1 LFRAIALPNRER
13 RFSSPPRRS
22 HAQCPA
28 RRPAGAGSRK
38 DIRTDMSTTE
48 KTDAKP
54 RRVERL
60 DEVII
65 RFAGDSGDGM
75 QVTGNQF
82 TATSAVV
89 GNDIASFPDVPAEI
103 RAPAGTLPGVSGFQ
117 VHFASKD
124 IFTPGDAPDVLV
136 AMNPAALKVNLGD
149 LKRNGTIIINKDS
162 FGPKDLEKAGYK
174 TNPLEDGSLEG
185 FRVISLDLTRLTK
198 TALEST
204 GLSSREMERCKNFFS
219 LGIMYWLYGRPLEPT
234 LRFIEEQFKK
244 NPKYVEANTLAL
256 KAGYTFGEATEVFQ
270 ITYEVPPA
278 ALPPGEYRN
287 ISGNSALALGAI
299 VAARKAGLQLYLGS
313 YPITPAS
320 DILHEMSRYANFGV
334 CAVQA
339 EDEIAA
345 VTSSLG
351 AAFAGAL
358 AMTTT
363 SGPGVALKTEA
374 IGLATM
380 VELPLVIA
388 NIQRGGPSTGLP
400 TKTEQADLFQA
411 LFGRNSEAPVP
422 VIAARTSGDCFYA
435 MYEAARI
442 ALKYMTPV
450 ILLSD
455 GYLANGSEPWLIPD
469 LTTLPAMVTRNR
481 TDPEGFQ
488 PYLRDAA
495 TYARP
500 WAIPGTPGLQHRI
513 GGLEKEDGSG
523 NVSYEPLNHEKMVRI
538 RAQKVASVVQDVPD
552 VQVAGRESG
561 DLLFVGWGSTHG
573 AITAATRRLH
583 AEGASVG
590 HAHLRWLNPLPK
602 NLGAV
607 LKRWKRVVVP
617 EMNMGQLAFVLRG
630 KFLVDALSL
639 SKVQGRP
646 FTESEIVEKAH
657 EVLGEIR

>member
-1 LFRAIALPNRER
+1 
-13 RFSSPPRRS
+13 
-22 HAQCPA
+22 
-28 RRPAGAGSRK
+28 
-38 DIRTDMSTTE
+38 MSTTE
-48 KTDAKP
+48 KTPAGT
-54 RRVERL
+54 RRVETI
-60 DEVII
+60 DDVII

-75 QVTGNQF
+75 QITGGQF
-82 TATSAVV
+82 TATSAIV
-89 GNDIASFPDVPAEI
+89 GNDIASFPDFPAEI

-117 VHFASKD
+117 LHFASSD
-124 IFTPGDAPDVLV
+124 IYTPGDAPDVLV

-149 LKRNGTIIINKDS
+149 LKRSGTIIVNKDA
-162 FGPKDLEKAGYK
+162 FAQKDLDKAGYK
-174 TNPLEDGSLEG
+174 SNPLEDGSLAAY
-185 FRVISLDLTRLTK
+185 RVIALDLTRLTK

-234 LRFIEEQFKK
+234 LRFIKEQFKK
-244 NPKYVEANTLAL
+244 NEKYVEANTLAL

-278 ALPPGEYRN
+278 SLPPGEYRN
-287 ISGNSALALGAI
+287 INGNTALTLGAI
-299 VAARKAGLQLYLGS
+299 TAARNAGLELFLGS

-320 DILHEMSRYANFGV
+320 DILHEMSRYVNYGV
-334 CAVQA
+334 CTVQA

-351 AAFAGAL
+351 AAFAGCL

-422 VIAARTSGDCFYA
+422 VIAAQTSGDCFYA

-469 LTTLPAMVTRNR
+469 LSKLAPMVVRKR
-481 TDPEGFQ
+481 TDAAGFH
-488 PYLRDAA
+488 PYLRDPG
-495 TYARP
+495 TNARP
-500 WAIPGTPGLQHRI
+500 WAVPGTPGLEHRI
-513 GGLEKEDGSG
+513 GGLEKEDGTG
-523 NVSYEPLNHEKMVRI
+523 NVSYEPLNHEKMVRL

-552 VQVAGRESG
+552 AEVFGRESG

-573 AITAATRRLH
+573 AITVATRHLI
-583 AEGASVG
+583 AEGHSVG
-590 HAHLRWLNPLPK
+590 HLHLRWLNPMPK

-607 LKRWKRVVVP
+607 LKKWKRVVVP
-617 EMNMGQLAFVLRG
+617 EMNLGQLSFVLRG

-657 EVLGEIR
+657 EVLGGLR